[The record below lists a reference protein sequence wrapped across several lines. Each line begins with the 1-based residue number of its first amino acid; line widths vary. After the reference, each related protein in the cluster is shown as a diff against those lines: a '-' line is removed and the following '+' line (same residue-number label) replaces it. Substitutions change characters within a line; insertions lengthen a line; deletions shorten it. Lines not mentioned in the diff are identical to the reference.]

1 MLKLSKKVDYGLMS
15 LMHLA
20 QRTERAS
27 WSAREIAE
35 NYDIPL
41 ELLAKI
47 LQKLVQKGLLVSHA
61 GTHGG
66 YSLSRPADRISAAE
80 LIEAIEGPLSLTNC
94 VSDDG
99 LCGQF
104 EKCNLKSPLQRLNE
118 IVAQTFR
125 DLTIQEMSQQHSAD
139 LGSGFSTEPRL
150 VTISTFEQDV

>member
-20 QRTERAS
+20 QSARRSS

-35 NYDIPL
+35 NYRIPL

-47 LQKLVQKGLLVSHA
+47 LQKLVQKGLLVSHP

-66 YSLSRPADRISAAE
+66 YSLSRPAAHITAAE
-80 LIEAIEGPLSLTNC
+80 VIEAIEGPLFLTNC

-104 EKCNLKSPLQRLNE
+104 EKCNLKSPLQRLND
-118 IVAQTFR
+118 IVVQTFR
-125 DLTIQEMSQQHSAD
+125 NLTIEEMSQQQSMHLTA
-139 LGSGFSTEPRL
+139 RL
-150 VTISTFEQDV
+150 VAEPQLVSISGIQQDV

>member
-20 QRTERAS
+20 QRTERSS

-66 YSLSRPADRISAAE
+66 YSLSRPAGRISAAE
-80 LIEAIEGPLSLTNC
+80 VIEAIEGPLSLTNC

-104 EKCNLKSPLQRLNE
+104 EKCNVKSPLQRLNE

-125 DLTIQEMSQQHSAD
+125 DLTIEEMSQQQSVDVRTSLLA
-139 LGSGFSTEPRL
+139 EPRL
-150 VTISTFEQDV
+150 VSISTLE

>member
-20 QRTERAS
+20 QRTERGS
-27 WSAREIAE
+27 WNAREIAE

-47 LQKLVQKGLLVSHA
+47 LQKLVQKGLLVSQA

-66 YSLSRPADRISAAE
+66 YSLSRPAASISAAE
-80 LIEAIEGPLSLTNC
+80 VIEAIEGPLSLTSC

-99 LCGQF
+99 VCGQF
-104 EKCNLKSPLQRLNE
+104 EKCNVKSPLQRLNE
-118 IVAQTFR
+118 MVAQTFR
-125 DLTIQEMSQQHSAD
+125 DLTIEEMSQQQMAD
-139 LGSGFSTEPRL
+139 LGPGFRAEPRL
-150 VTISTFEQDV
+150 VTISAFEPDV

>member
-20 QRTERAS
+20 QHTERSS

-35 NYDIPL
+35 HYDIPL

-47 LQKLVQKGLLVSHA
+47 LQKLVQKGLLVSHP

-66 YSLSRPADRISAAE
+66 YSLSRAAERISAAE
-80 LIEAIEGPLSLTNC
+80 VIEAIEGPLSLTNC
-94 VSDDG
+94 VSDEG

-104 EKCNLKSPLQRLNE
+104 EKCNVKSPLQRLND
-118 IVAQTFR
+118 IVVQTFR
-125 DLTIQEMSQQHSAD
+125 NLTIEEMTQQQKVDFRAG
-139 LGSGFSTEPRL
+139 LLAEPRL
-150 VTISTFEQDV
+150 VSISIAE